1 VNLIGEHT
9 DYNAGFVLP
18 VANPQRTTVEVA
30 ARDDGRVH
38 GWSSQVD
45 EGIGDYRLGGEV
57 RQGDWLDYVR
67 GVTAELRRDGHA
79 LRGFDLRVD
88 STVPM
93 GSGLASSAAL
103 EIAVLRALRTLF
115 GLALDDLAMALLAQR
130 AENGLVG
137 APVGIMDQM
146 AATFA
151 DERAALFL
159 DTRSLAYERVSLP
172 SDVELLVID
181 SGIRHQHAGGEYRAR
196 RAQCERACQLLGV
209 EQLRDLS
216 DDDLPRISMLSD
228 PLGRRV
234 RHVVTENQRV
244 LDAREALLR
253 GDLERLGALLRDGHK
268 SLRDDFEVSTPE
280 VDLLVEIA
288 NEADGVYGARMTGGG
303 FGGAI
308 VALAR
313 PDVSHEAAAKIVR
326 AYSSETGR
334 MGRVISPF
342 PDRGEGAIGAITE
355 PS

>member
-9 DYNAGFVLP
+9 DYNGGFVLP
-18 VANPQRTTVEVA
+18 VAIPQRTTVEVA

-45 EGIGDYRLGGEV
+45 EGIGEYRLGGEV

-103 EIAVLRALRTLF
+103 EVAVLRALRALF
-115 GLALDDLAMALLAQR
+115 GLKLDDLTMALLAQR

-146 AATFA
+146 ATTFA

-159 DTRSLAYERVSLP
+159 DTRSLAYERMPLP

-196 RAQCERACQLLGV
+196 RAECERACQLLGL
-209 EQLRDLS
+209 EELRDLS
-216 DDDLPRISMLSD
+216 PDDLPRLSMLPD
-228 PLGRRV
+228 PLARRV

-244 LDAREALLR
+244 LDAREALLH
-253 GDLERLGALLRDGHK
+253 GDIERLGLLLRDGHS
-268 SLRDDFEVSTPE
+268 SLRDDFEVSTTE
-280 VDLLVEIA
+280 VELLVEA
-288 NEADGVYGARMTGGG
+288 TNDVDGVFGARLTGGG
-303 FGGAI
+303 FGGAV
-308 VALAR
+308 VAVAR
-313 PDVSHEAAAKIVR
+313 SGMARDAADRISRVYAAATDRR
-326 AYSSETGR
+326 AS
-334 MGRVISPF
+334 VLVP
-342 PDRGEGAIGAITE
+342 AID
-355 PS
+355 